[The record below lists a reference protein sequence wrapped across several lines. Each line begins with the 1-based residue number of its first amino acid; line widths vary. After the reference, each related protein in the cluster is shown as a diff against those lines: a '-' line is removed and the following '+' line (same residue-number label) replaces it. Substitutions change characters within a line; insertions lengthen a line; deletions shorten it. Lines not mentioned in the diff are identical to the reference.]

1 MSFLLDTNV
10 VSEWSKPKPDPGVVQ
25 WLAEADEDRLYL
37 SVVTLA
43 ELRYRVERLAA
54 GARRRRLEEWVGDE
68 LRERFEARILEIDAE
83 VADRWGKL
91 MSASEAAG
99 RRMHVMDGF
108 LAATAIERGLTLVTR
123 NTRDFEQA
131 GCQVMSPW
139 S

>member
-1 MSFLLDTNV
+1 LSFLLDTNV